1 MANYGNSFGA
11 KHTEPVGLERITLWD
26 TIYERIL
33 VGATVP
39 VSDATPEGT
48 VIPAGTPV
56 SVDKLGGTA
65 TLNADAPIALTE
77 EDVVMG
83 SEFATLTLVKRGV
96 FYVSRSKATIT
107 EAQQAALPGITFVKE
122 L

>member
-1 MANYGNSFGA
+1 MTNYGNSFGA
-11 KHTEPVGLERITLWD
+11 KHTDPVGLERITLWD

-33 VGATVP
+33 VGATLP
-39 VSDATPEGT
+39 VSTATPEGT

-56 SVDKLGGTA
+56 AVDKLGGTA
-65 TLNADAPIALTE
+65 TLNADAPIGLTE

-83 SEFATLTLVKRGV
+83 SEFATLTIVKRGII
-96 FYVSRSKATIT
+96 YADRTKATIT
-107 EAQQAALPGITFVKE
+107 DAQKAALPGITFVKE